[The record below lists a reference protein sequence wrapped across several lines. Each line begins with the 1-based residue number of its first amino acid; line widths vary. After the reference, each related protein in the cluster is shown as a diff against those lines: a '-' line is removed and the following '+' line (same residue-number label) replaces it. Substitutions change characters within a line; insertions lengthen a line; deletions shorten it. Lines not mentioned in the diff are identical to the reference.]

1 MQSCFSI
8 FSGGLLLFLP
18 DTPRWYYARDRHEEG
33 DKTLARLHG
42 KDVNDEAV
50 QTMRREILASLHVSW
65 AGPKLPPGDVSD
77 NHCRKTTGKRAS
89 SIS

>member
-33 DKTLARLHG
+33 DKTLALSKKVESTAYRV
-42 KDVNDEAV
+42 DSAPTQNFCQD
-50 QTMRREILASLHVSW
+50 W
-65 AGPKLPPGDVSD
+65 
-77 NHCRKTTGKRAS
+77 GKRARL
-89 SIS
+89 IQARLIHLG